1 MRFPKCAICRATRHV
16 AVRDLGINV
25 PANAWSAG
33 PPIEK
38 LIGRW
43 WLTGG
48 DTDFR

>member
-1 MRFPKCAICRATRHV
+1 
-16 AVRDLGINV
+16 VRDLDVFV
-25 PANAWSAG
+25 PANAWTAG